1 MKTCKNCGASN
12 EDVSLFC
19 AECGTKFEENP
30 VAETQPA
37 EKAQPMNETKPA
49 EKKKGGN
56 AMAIIALISAILSLL
71 CCYFDV
77 FAAVLAVVAIV
88 LSIICLATKKGSKGM
103 VIAALIIAIIGF
115 AISVFL
121 LVFAYVIIPNSPEVK
136 EMIETISQQVDFS
149 ALP

>member
-12 EDVSLFC
+12 EDISLFC
-19 AECGTKFEENP
+19 AECGTRFEENP
-30 VAETQPA
+30 VAETKPV

-56 AMAIIALISAILSLL
+56 AMAIIALIAAILSLL
-71 CCYFDV
+71 CCYLDV

-103 VIAALIIAIIGF
+103 VIAALMIAIIGF
-115 AISVFL
+115 VISVFL

-149 ALP
+149 ALS